1 MKLYRAMI
9 ADADGLPMIGRSARK
24 LGVRTVDRAPNN
36 DVVAVSPTDIVRPG
50 KGMSVAPHDPINLAE
65 NRRPPQVNGGTGSD
79 PVWELDVDDLGS
91 DLNFNQDTATHG
103 LIEPASPMAFAEYE
117 RALETTRAK
126 WTRHIG

>member
-1 MKLYRAMI
+1 MPLIRQELAAKLAASGDGSYDPVGACQV
-9 ADADGLPMIGRSARK
+9 AGDA
-24 LGVRTVDRAPNN
+24 
-36 DVVAVSPTDIVRPG
+36 
-50 KGMSVAPHDPINLAE
+50 
-65 NRRPPQVNGGTGSD
+65 NGGTGSD